1 LQEGLLYLRKYIPMA
16 PDHTEQERQ
25 KFQLDRIALFSDAVF
40 AIAIT
45 LLVIEIKV
53 PSVSIDRALFD
64 HEFSHALREMTP
76 EFIGF
81 FISFIVIG
89 NYWRAH
95 HTIFGYVTDYN
106 RKLITINTWFLLT
119 IVCMP
124 FTTAMM
130 SKYIFLKPYVFYC
143 INVIGSGLIQLW
155 LWHYI
160 INPKNQVSG
169 YIPPGMIQYK
179 KYSSWVVII
188 CFVLSLALHPV
199 IGPAFARLFL
209 ASIFIINIFTDRYF
223 VRKYKLGKKY

>member
-1 LQEGLLYLRKYIPMA
+1 MSQNHA
-16 PDHTEQERQ
+16 EQERR
-25 KFQLDRIALFSDAVF
+25 KFQLERIALFSDAVF

-53 PSVSIDRALFD
+53 PIVSHENQEIFNK
-64 HEFSHALREMTP
+64 EFSHALMEMIP

-95 HTIFGYVTDYN
+95 HTIFGHVTDYN
-106 RKLITINTWFLLT
+106 RKLISLNTWFLLS

-130 SKYIFLKPYVFYC
+130 SKYIFFKPYVFYC
-143 INVIGSGLIQLW
+143 VNVICSGLIQLR

-160 INPKNQVSG
+160 INPKNKVSEN
-169 YIPPGMIQYK
+169 IPIGIIRYK
-179 KYSSWVVII
+179 KYSAWVVIG
-188 CFVLSLALHPV
+188 CFAVSLFLHRFV
-199 IGPAFARLFL
+199 GPTFARIFL
-209 ASIFIINIFTDRYF
+209 SSIFIINIFTDRYF
-223 VRKYKLGKKY
+223 VKKYNLGKKY

>member
-1 LQEGLLYLRKYIPMA
+1 MSQH
-16 PDHTEQERQ
+16 HTEQERQ

-53 PSVSIDRALFD
+53 PVVNDDSRLFD
-64 HEFSHALREMTP
+64 KEFNYALLEMTP

-106 RKLITINTWFLLT
+106 RKLITLNTWFLLT
-119 IVCMP
+119 IICMP

-130 SKYIFLKPYVFYC
+130 SKYMFLQPYVFYS
-143 INVIGSGLIQLW
+143 INVIASGLIQLR
-155 LWHYI
+155 LWYYI

-169 YIPPGMIQYK
+169 YIPVGMIQYK
-179 KYSSWVVII
+179 KYSSLVVVI
-188 CFVLSLALHPV
+188 CFVLSLVLHPF
-199 IGPAFARLFL
+199 IGPGFARLFL
-209 ASIFIINIFTDRYF
+209 FSIFIINIFTDRYF

>member
-1 LQEGLLYLRKYIPMA
+1 MSQH
-16 PDHTEQERQ
+16 HTEQERQ

-45 LLVIEIKV
+45 LLVMEIKV
-53 PSVSIDRALFD
+53 PVVSYEHALFD
-64 HEFSHALREMTP
+64 KEFNHALLEMIP

-106 RKLITINTWFLLT
+106 RKLITLNTWFLLT

-143 INVIGSGLIQLW
+143 VNVVASGLIQLR

-160 INPKNQVSG
+160 INPKNKVSAF
-169 YIPPGMIQYK
+169 IPPGMIQYK
-179 KYSSWVVII
+179 KYSAWVVIG
-188 CFVLSLALHPV
+188 CFLLSLALHPL
-199 IGPAFARLFL
+199 IGANFARLFL
-209 ASIFIINIFTDRYF
+209 SSIFIINIFTDRYF

>member
-1 LQEGLLYLRKYIPMA
+1 MESKHMGS
-16 PDHTEQERQ
+16 ERL

-53 PSVSIDRALFD
+53 PIVSNERALFD
-64 HEFSHALREMTP
+64 HEFNHALKEMIP

-81 FISFIVIG
+81 FISFVVIG

-95 HTIFGYVTDYN
+95 HTIFGYVTDYD
-106 RKLITINTWFLLT
+106 RKLLSLNTWFLLT

-143 INVIGSGLIQLW
+143 VNVVCSGLIQLR

-160 INPKNQVSG
+160 IDPKNKISEN
-169 YIPPGMIQYK
+169 IPHGMVQYK
-179 KYSSWVVII
+179 KYSAWVVIS
-188 CFVLSLALHPV
+188 CFLVSLVLHPL
-199 IGPAFARLFL
+199 IGPAFSRLFL

-223 VRKYKLGKKY
+223 IKKYKLGKKY

>member
-1 LQEGLLYLRKYIPMA
+1 MSQHHN
-16 PDHTEQERQ
+16 DQERQ

-53 PSVSIDRALFD
+53 PVVSSDRGLFD
-64 HEFSHALREMTP
+64 HQFNHALQEMIP

-106 RKLITINTWFLLT
+106 RKLISLNTWFLLT

-130 SKYIFLKPYVFYC
+130 SKYIFLKPYIFYC
-143 INVIGSGLIQLW
+143 VNVITSGLIQLR

-160 INPKNQVSG
+160 INPKNQVSNN
-169 YIPPGMIQYK
+169 IPAGMRQYK
-179 KYSSWVVII
+179 KYSSWVVIV
-188 CFVLSLALHPV
+188 CFLLSLAFHPLL
-199 IGPAFARLFL
+199 GPVFARMFL
-209 ASIFIINIFTDRYF
+209 MSIFIINVFTDRYF
-223 VRKYKLGKKY
+223 VKKYNLGKKY

>member
-1 LQEGLLYLRKYIPMA
+1 MSQH
-16 PDHTEQERQ
+16 HTEQERQ

-53 PSVSIDRALFD
+53 PAVNADRQLFD
-64 HEFSHALREMTP
+64 HEFNHALKEMIP

-106 RKLITINTWFLLT
+106 RKLISLNTWFLLT

-130 SKYIFLKPYVFYC
+130 SKYIYLQPYVFYC
-143 INVIGSGLIQLW
+143 VNVIASGIIQLR

-160 INPKNQVSG
+160 INPKNKVSAF
-169 YIPPGMIQYK
+169 IPEGMVQYK
-179 KYSSWVVII
+179 KYSAWVVIG
-188 CFVLSLALHPV
+188 CFLLSLALHPL
-199 IGPAFARLFL
+199 IGPGFARLFL

-223 VRKYKLGKKY
+223 VRKYKFGKKY

>member
-1 LQEGLLYLRKYIPMA
+1 MSQH
-16 PDHTEQERQ
+16 HTEQERQ

-53 PSVSIDRALFD
+53 PAVNADRQLFD
-64 HEFSHALREMTP
+64 HEFNHALKEMIP

-106 RKLITINTWFLLT
+106 RKLISLNTWFLLT
-119 IVCMP
+119 ILCMP
-124 FTTAMM
+124 FTTALM
-130 SKYIFLKPYVFYC
+130 SKYIYLQPYVFYC
-143 INVIGSGLIQLW
+143 VNVIASGIIQLR

-160 INPKNQVSG
+160 INPKNKVSAF
-169 YIPPGMIQYK
+169 IPEGMVQYK
-179 KYSSWVVII
+179 KYSAWVVIG
-188 CFVLSLALHPV
+188 CFLLSLALHPL
-199 IGPAFARLFL
+199 IGPGFARLFL

>member
-1 LQEGLLYLRKYIPMA
+1 MSQH
-16 PDHTEQERQ
+16 HTEQERQ

-53 PSVSIDRALFD
+53 PVVSYERALFD
-64 HEFSHALREMTP
+64 KEFNHALLEMTP

-81 FISFIVIG
+81 FISFVVIG

-106 RKLITINTWFLLT
+106 RKLISLNTWFLLT

-124 FTTAMM
+124 FTTGMM
-130 SKYIFLKPYVFYC
+130 SKYIFFKPYLYYC
-143 INVIGSGLIQLW
+143 INVILSGLVQLR
-155 LWHYI
+155 LWIYI
-160 INPKNQVSG
+160 TNPRNKVSG
-169 YIPPGMIQYK
+169 FIPPGMVLYK
-179 KYSSWVVII
+179 KYSALIVVG
-188 CFVLSLALHPV
+188 CFLLSLALFPL

-209 ASIFIINIFTDRYF
+209 ASIFIINVFTDRYF

>member
-1 LQEGLLYLRKYIPMA
+1 MA
-16 PDHTEQERQ
+16 HDHTEQERQ

-53 PSVSIDRALFD
+53 PVVSFDRALFD
-64 HEFSHALREMTP
+64 HEFSHALREMIP

-89 NYWRAH
+89 SYWRAH

-106 RKLITINTWFLLT
+106 RKLISLNTWFLLT

-130 SKYIFLKPYVFYC
+130 SKYIFFRPYVFYC
-143 INVIGSGLIQLW
+143 VNVILSGLIQLR

-160 INPKNQVSG
+160 IDPKNEVSG
-169 YIPPGMIQYK
+169 NIPHGIIQYK
-179 KYSSWVVII
+179 KYSAWVVIG
-188 CFVLSLALHPV
+188 CFAVSLALHNV
-199 IGPAFARLFL
+199 VGPAFARMFL
-209 ASIFIINIFTDRYF
+209 CSIFIINIFTDRYF
-223 VRKYKLGKKY
+223 IKKYKLGKKY

>member
-1 LQEGLLYLRKYIPMA
+1 MSQH
-16 PDHTEQERQ
+16 HTEQERQ

-45 LLVIEIKV
+45 LLVIEIRV
-53 PSVSIDRALFD
+53 PVLSYQRALFD
-64 HEFSHALREMTP
+64 NEFNHAMLEMIP

-106 RKLITINTWFLLT
+106 RKLITLNTWFLLT

-124 FTTAMM
+124 FTTGMM
-130 SKYIFLKPYVFYC
+130 SKYMFLQPYIIYC
-143 INVIGSGLIQLW
+143 INVIASGLIQLR
-155 LWHYI
+155 LWYYI

-169 YIPPGMIQYK
+169 YIPEGMKQYK
-179 KYSSWVVII
+179 KYSSLVVII
-188 CFVLSLALHPV
+188 CFLLSLILHPL
-199 IGPAFARLFL
+199 IGPGFARMFL
-209 ASIFIINIFTDRYF
+209 SSIFIINIFTDRYF

>member
-1 LQEGLLYLRKYIPMA
+1 MSQH
-16 PDHTEQERQ
+16 HTEQERQ

-53 PSVSIDRALFD
+53 PPVSSDKALFD
-64 HEFSHALREMTP
+64 HEFNHALLEMIP

-106 RKLITINTWFLLT
+106 RKLISLNTWFLLT

-130 SKYIFLKPYVFYC
+130 SKYIYLQPYVFYC
-143 INVIGSGLIQLW
+143 VNVIASGLIQLR

-160 INPKNQVSG
+160 INPKNKVSAF
-169 YIPPGMIQYK
+169 IPPGMIQYK
-179 KYSSWVVII
+179 KYSAWVVIG
-188 CFVLSLALHPV
+188 CFLLSLALHPL
-199 IGPAFARLFL
+199 IGPGFSRLFL

>member
-1 LQEGLLYLRKYIPMA
+1 MA
-16 PDHTEQERQ
+16 QHHTEQERQ

-53 PSVSIDRALFD
+53 PAVSYDSQLFD
-64 HEFSHALREMTP
+64 KEFSHALNEMIP

-106 RKLITINTWFLLT
+106 RRLITLNTWFLLS

-130 SKYIFLKPYVFYC
+130 SKYIFFKPYVFYC
-143 INVIGSGLIQLW
+143 VNVIFSGLIQLR
-155 LWHYI
+155 LWYYI
-160 INPKNQVSG
+160 INPKNMVSG
-169 YIPPGMIQYK
+169 NIPIGIIRYK
-179 KYSSWVVII
+179 KYSTCVVIA
-188 CFVLSLALHPV
+188 CFTISLFLHRL
-199 IGPAFARLFL
+199 IGPNFARLFL

>member
-1 LQEGLLYLRKYIPMA
+1 MSQQ
-16 PDHTEQERQ
+16 HTEQERQ

-53 PSVSIDRALFD
+53 PVVSYNSELFD
-64 HEFSHALREMTP
+64 NEFSHALREMVP

-81 FISFIVIG
+81 LISFIVIG
-89 NYWRAH
+89 HYWRAH

-106 RKLITINTWFLLT
+106 RKLISLNTWFLLT

-130 SKYIFLKPYVFYC
+130 SRYSYMQPYVFYC
-143 INVIGSGLIQLW
+143 VNVIASGLIQLR

-160 INPKNQVSG
+160 INPKNEVSAF
-169 YIPPGMIQYK
+169 IPEGMIRYK
-179 KYSSWVVII
+179 KYSAWVVIS
-188 CFVLSLALHPV
+188 CFLISLALHPLL
-199 IGPAFARLFL
+199 GPAFARLFL
-209 ASIFIINIFTDRYF
+209 TSIFFINIFTDRYF
-223 VRKYKLGKKY
+223 VKKYKLGKKY

>member
-1 LQEGLLYLRKYIPMA
+1 MSQH
-16 PDHTEQERQ
+16 HTEQERQ
-25 KFQLDRIALFSDAVF
+25 KFQLDRIAHFSDAVF

-53 PSVSIDRALFD
+53 PVVSFESELFD
-64 HEFSHALREMTP
+64 KEFNHALTEMIP

-106 RKLITINTWFLLT
+106 RKLISLNTWFLLT

-130 SKYIFLKPYVFYC
+130 SKYIFFKPYVFYC
-143 INVIGSGLIQLW
+143 INVITSGLIQLR

-160 INPKNQVSG
+160 VNPKNKVSG
-169 YIPPGMIQYK
+169 FIAPGMIKYK
-179 KYSSWVVII
+179 KYSAWVVII
-188 CFVLSLALHPV
+188 CFLVSLLLHQLISP
-199 IGPAFARLFL
+199 GFARIFL
-209 ASIFIINIFTDRYF
+209 ASIFIINLFTDRYF
-223 VRKYKLGKKY
+223 VKKYNLGKKY

>member
-1 LQEGLLYLRKYIPMA
+1 MVKNHI
-16 PDHTEQERQ
+16 EQERQ

-53 PSVSIDRALFD
+53 PVVTNDQALFD
-64 HEFSHALREMTP
+64 VAYNHALVDMIP

-81 FISFIVIG
+81 FISFVVIG

-95 HTIFGYVTDYN
+95 HTIFGYVTDYD
-106 RKLITINTWFLLT
+106 RKLLNLNTLFLLT

-130 SKYIFLKPYVFYC
+130 SKYIFFKPYVFYC
-143 INVIGSGLIQLW
+143 INVICSGLIQLR

-160 INPKNQVSG
+160 INPKNKVSEN
-169 YIPPGMIQYK
+169 IPHGMVQYK
-179 KYSSWVVII
+179 KYSAWVVIV
-188 CFVLSLALHPV
+188 CFLVSLALHNV

-209 ASIFIINIFTDRYF
+209 ASIFFINIFTDQYF
-223 VRKYKLGKKY
+223 IKKYKLGKKY

>member
-1 LQEGLLYLRKYIPMA
+1 MSQH
-16 PDHTEQERQ
+16 HTEQERQ

-45 LLVIEIKV
+45 LLVIEIRV
-53 PSVSIDRALFD
+53 PVLSYQRALFD
-64 HEFSHALREMTP
+64 NEFNHAMLEMVP

-106 RKLITINTWFLLT
+106 RKLITLNTWFLLT

-124 FTTAMM
+124 FTTGMM
-130 SKYIFLKPYVFYC
+130 SKYMFLQPYIIYC
-143 INVIGSGLIQLW
+143 INVIASGLIQLR
-155 LWHYI
+155 LWYYI

-169 YIPPGMIQYK
+169 YIPEGMKQYK
-179 KYSSWVVII
+179 KYSSLVVII
-188 CFVLSLALHPV
+188 CFLLSLILHPL
-199 IGPAFARLFL
+199 IGPGFARMFL
-209 ASIFIINIFTDRYF
+209 SSIFIINIFTDRYF

>member
-1 LQEGLLYLRKYIPMA
+1 MSQQ
-16 PDHTEQERQ
+16 HTEQERQ

-53 PSVSIDRALFD
+53 PVVSFDKTLFD
-64 HEFSHALREMTP
+64 HEFSHALKEMIP

-106 RKLITINTWFLLT
+106 RKLITLNTWFLLT

-130 SKYIFLKPYVFYC
+130 SKYSYLQPYVFYC
-143 INVIGSGLIQLW
+143 VNVIASGLIQLR

-160 INPKNQVSG
+160 INPKNQLSVF
-169 YIPPGMIQYK
+169 IPEGMKQYK
-179 KYSSWVVII
+179 KYSSWVVIG
-188 CFVLSLALHPV
+188 CFLLSLALYPL

-209 ASIFIINIFTDRYF
+209 TSIFIINIFTDRYF

>member
-1 LQEGLLYLRKYIPMA
+1 MSQH
-16 PDHTEQERQ
+16 HTEQERQ

-53 PSVSIDRALFD
+53 PVVNDKSQFFD
-64 HEFSHALREMTP
+64 KEFSNALLEMTP

-106 RKLITINTWFLLT
+106 RKLITLNTWFLLT

-124 FTTAMM
+124 FTTGMM
-130 SKYIFLKPYVFYC
+130 SKYMFLKPYIFYC
-143 INVIGSGLIQLW
+143 INVIASGLIQLR
-155 LWHYI
+155 LWYYI
-160 INPKNQVSG
+160 INPKNNVSG
-169 YIPPGMIQYK
+169 YIPTGMIQYK
-179 KYSSWVVII
+179 KYSSLVVII
-188 CFVLSLALHPV
+188 CFVLSLVLYPL
-199 IGPAFARLFL
+199 IGAGFARLFL
-209 ASIFIINIFTDRYF
+209 SSIFIINIFTDRYF

>member
-1 LQEGLLYLRKYIPMA
+1 MSQH
-16 PDHTEQERQ
+16 HTEQERQ

-53 PSVSIDRALFD
+53 PVVSFDSALFD
-64 HEFSHALREMTP
+64 KEFTHALLEMTP

-106 RKLITINTWFLLT
+106 RRLITLNTWFLLT

-130 SKYIFLKPYVFYC
+130 SKYIYLQPYVFYC
-143 INVIGSGLIQLW
+143 VNVIASGLIQLR

-169 YIPPGMIQYK
+169 FVPEGMKQYK
-179 KYSSWVVII
+179 KYSSWVVIG
-188 CFVLSLALHPV
+188 CFMLSLLLYPL
-199 IGPAFARLFL
+199 IGAGWARLFL
-209 ASIFIINIFTDRYF
+209 SSIFIINIFTDRYF

>member
-1 LQEGLLYLRKYIPMA
+1 MSQH
-16 PDHTEQERQ
+16 HTEQERQ

-53 PSVSIDRALFD
+53 PVVSYEKELFD
-64 HEFSHALREMTP
+64 HEFSHALKEMIP

-106 RKLITINTWFLLT
+106 RKLINLNTWFLLT

-130 SKYIFLKPYVFYC
+130 SKYIYLKPYIFYC
-143 INVIGSGLIQLW
+143 ANVVLSGLIQLR
-155 LWHYI
+155 LWHFI

-169 YIPPGMIQYK
+169 FIPEGMKQYK

-188 CFVLSLALHPV
+188 CFLLSLALHPLL
-199 IGPAFARLFL
+199 GAAFARLFL
-209 ASIFIINIFTDRYF
+209 CSIFIINIFTDRYF
-223 VRKYKLGKKY
+223 VKKYKLGKKY

>member
-1 LQEGLLYLRKYIPMA
+1 MA
-16 PDHTEQERQ
+16 AEQNNHERQ

-53 PSVSIDRALFD
+53 PSVSFDDGLFD
-64 HEFSHALREMTP
+64 KEFSHALNEMIP

-106 RKLITINTWFLLT
+106 RKLISLNTWFLLS

-124 FTTAMM
+124 FTTALM
-130 SKYIFLKPYVFYC
+130 SKYIFFKPYLFYC
-143 INVIGSGLIQLW
+143 VNVMASGLIQLR

-160 INPKNQVSG
+160 INPKNQVSDAVP
-169 YIPPGMIQYK
+169 IGMIRYK
-179 KYSSWVVII
+179 KYSAWVVII
-188 CFVLSLALHPV
+188 CFAVSLFLHRF
-199 IGPAFARLFL
+199 IGPNFARMFL
-209 ASIFIINIFTDRYF
+209 ASIFLINIFTDRYF
-223 VRKYKLGKKY
+223 VKKYKLGRKY

>member
-1 LQEGLLYLRKYIPMA
+1 MSQH
-16 PDHTEQERQ
+16 HTEQERQ

-53 PSVSIDRALFD
+53 PIVTYEDKLFD
-64 HEFSHALREMTP
+64 KEFNHALMEMIP

-106 RKLITINTWFLLT
+106 RRLISLNTWFLLT

-130 SKYIFLKPYVFYC
+130 SKYIFLKPYIFYC
-143 INVIGSGLIQLW
+143 INVIASGLIQLR

-160 INPKNQVSG
+160 INPKNNVSAF
-169 YIPPGMIQYK
+169 IPPGMIAYK
-179 KYSSWVVII
+179 KYSAWVVII
-188 CFVLSLALHPV
+188 CFLVSLALHQL
-199 IGPAFARLFL
+199 IGPGFARLFL
-209 ASIFIINIFTDRYF
+209 ASIFIINLFTDRYF

>member
-1 LQEGLLYLRKYIPMA
+1 MSQH
-16 PDHTEQERQ
+16 HTEQERQ

-53 PSVSIDRALFD
+53 PVVSFDSALFD
-64 HEFSHALREMTP
+64 KEFNHALLEMIP

-106 RKLITINTWFLLT
+106 RRLISLNTFFLLT

-130 SKYIFLKPYVFYC
+130 SKYIYFKPYVFYC
-143 INVIGSGLIQLW
+143 VNVIASGLIQLR

-160 INPKNQVSG
+160 INPKNNVSAF
-169 YIPPGMIQYK
+169 IPPGMIAYK
-179 KYSSWVVII
+179 KYSAWVVII
-188 CFVLSLALHPV
+188 CFLLSLALHQV
-199 IGPAFARLFL
+199 VGAGIARLFL
-209 ASIFIINIFTDRYF
+209 ASIFIINLFTDRYF

>member
-1 LQEGLLYLRKYIPMA
+1 MSQH
-16 PDHTEQERQ
+16 HTEQERQ

-45 LLVIEIKV
+45 LLVIEIRV
-53 PSVSIDRALFD
+53 PVLSYQRALFD
-64 HEFSHALREMTP
+64 KEFNHAMLEMIP

-106 RKLITINTWFLLT
+106 RKLITLNTWFLLT

-124 FTTAMM
+124 FTTGMM
-130 SKYIFLKPYVFYC
+130 SKYMFLQPYIIYC
-143 INVIGSGLIQLW
+143 INVIASGLIQLR
-155 LWHYI
+155 LWYYI
-160 INPKNQVSG
+160 INPKNKVSG
-169 YIPPGMIQYK
+169 YIPEGMKQYK
-179 KYSSWVVII
+179 KYSSLVVII
-188 CFVLSLALHPV
+188 CFLVSLALHPL
-199 IGPAFARLFL
+199 IGPSFARLFL
-209 ASIFIINIFTDRYF
+209 TSIFIINIITDRYF

>member
-1 LQEGLLYLRKYIPMA
+1 MSQH
-16 PDHTEQERQ
+16 HTEQERQ

-53 PSVSIDRALFD
+53 PAVSDDMNLFD
-64 HEFSHALREMTP
+64 HQFGHALREMIP

-106 RKLITINTWFLLT
+106 RKLISLNTWFLLT

-130 SKYIFLKPYVFYC
+130 SKYIFFKPYVFYC
-143 INVIGSGLIQLW
+143 VNVIASGLIQLR

-160 INPKNQVSG
+160 INPKNKVSAF
-169 YIPPGMIQYK
+169 IPEGMVQYK
-179 KYSSWVVII
+179 KYSAWVVIG
-188 CFVLSLALHPV
+188 CFLLSLVLYPL
-199 IGPAFARLFL
+199 IGPGFARLFL
-209 ASIFIINIFTDRYF
+209 ASIFIINLFTDRYF

>member
-1 LQEGLLYLRKYIPMA
+1 MSQH
-16 PDHTEQERQ
+16 HTEQERQ

-53 PSVSIDRALFD
+53 PAISFKPESFD
-64 HEFSHALREMTP
+64 HEFGHALKEMIP

-106 RKLITINTWFLLT
+106 RKLISLNTWFLLT

-143 INVIGSGLIQLW
+143 INVVASGLIQLR

-160 INPKNQVSG
+160 VNPKNQVSG
-169 YIPPGMIQYK
+169 FIPEGMKQYK
-179 KYSSWVVII
+179 KYSAWVVIG
-188 CFVLSLALHPV
+188 CFLLSLALHPL
-199 IGPAFARLFL
+199 IGPGFARLFL
-209 ASIFIINIFTDRYF
+209 TSIFIINIFTDRYF

>member
-1 LQEGLLYLRKYIPMA
+1 MSQQ
-16 PDHTEQERQ
+16 HTEQERQ

-53 PSVSIDRALFD
+53 PVVSYEKDLFD
-64 HEFSHALREMTP
+64 KEFTHALREMTP

-81 FISFIVIG
+81 LISFIVIG

-106 RKLITINTWFLLT
+106 RKLINLNTWFLLT

-124 FTTAMM
+124 FTTGMM
-130 SKYIFLKPYVFYC
+130 SKYIYLKPYLFYC
-143 INVIGSGLIQLW
+143 LNVIISGLVQLRMW
-155 LWHYI
+155 FYI
-160 INPKNQVSG
+160 VNPANKVSG
-169 YIPPGMIQYK
+169 HIPEGMIKYK
-179 KYSSWVVII
+179 KYSALVVVG
-188 CFVLSLALHPV
+188 CFLLSLALYPV
-199 IGPAFARLFL
+199 IGPAFARMFL

>member
-1 LQEGLLYLRKYIPMA
+1 MSQH
-16 PDHTEQERQ
+16 HTEQERQ

-53 PSVSIDRALFD
+53 PAVNADRQLFD
-64 HEFSHALREMTP
+64 HEFNHALKEMIP

-106 RKLITINTWFLLT
+106 RKLISLNTWFLLT

-130 SKYIFLKPYVFYC
+130 SKYIYLQP
-143 INVIGSGLIQLW
+143 
-155 LWHYI
+155 
-160 INPKNQVSG
+160 
-169 YIPPGMIQYK
+169 
-179 KYSSWVVII
+179 
-188 CFVLSLALHPV
+188 
-199 IGPAFARLFL
+199 
-209 ASIFIINIFTDRYF
+209 
-223 VRKYKLGKKY
+223 

>member
-1 LQEGLLYLRKYIPMA
+1 MSQH
-16 PDHTEQERQ
+16 HTEQERQ

-53 PSVSIDRALFD
+53 PAVSDDMNLFD
-64 HEFSHALREMTP
+64 HQFGHALREMIP

-106 RKLITINTWFLLT
+106 RKLISLNTWFLLT

-130 SKYIFLKPYVFYC
+130 SKYIFFKPYVFYC
-143 INVIGSGLIQLW
+143 VNVIASGLIQLR

-160 INPKNQVSG
+160 INPKNKVSAF
-169 YIPPGMIQYK
+169 IPPGMILYK
-179 KYSSWVVII
+179 KYSAWVVIG
-188 CFVLSLALHPV
+188 CFLLSLLFHKL
-199 IGPAFARLFL
+199 IGPGFARMFL
-209 ASIFIINIFTDRYF
+209 ASIFIINLFTDRYF

>member
-1 LQEGLLYLRKYIPMA
+1 MSQH
-16 PDHTEQERQ
+16 HTEQERQ

-53 PSVSIDRALFD
+53 PVVNADRQLFD
-64 HEFSHALREMTP
+64 HEFNHALKEMIP

-106 RKLITINTWFLLT
+106 RKLISLNTWFLLT

-130 SKYIFLKPYVFYC
+130 SKYIFFKPYVFYC
-143 INVIGSGLIQLW
+143 VNVIASGLIQLR

-160 INPKNQVSG
+160 INPKNKVSAF
-169 YIPPGMIQYK
+169 IPEGMIQYK
-179 KYSSWVVII
+179 KYSAWVVIC
-188 CFVLSLALHPV
+188 CFLLSLLFHQL
-199 IGPAFARLFL
+199 IGPNFARMFL
-209 ASIFIINIFTDRYF
+209 ASIFIINLFTDRYF